1 MCVRVI
7 FHIRF
12 PKKPRE
18 DKNLRALALAFFGK
32 PQNSSVR
39 ARSDF
44 QMPISVGTFDFAD
57 GERLLMIR
65 LIRRRLC
72 DNLYIHC
79 SAYSRNF
86 AGRDARCLI
95 TPTAANEGQQLSD
108 LVVR

>member
-18 DKNLRALALAFFGK
+18 DKSLRALALAFFGK

-44 QMPISVGTFDFAD
+44 QMPISVGTLAVTG
-57 GERLLMIR
+57 GERLPIEANDAVARRAGAQPQSEADFRRSSTSSHDQGIR
-65 LIRRRLC
+65 G
-72 DNLYIHC
+72 
-79 SAYSRNF
+79 AV
-86 AGRDARCLI
+86 
-95 TPTAANEGQQLSD
+95 AAAASG
-108 LVVR
+108 